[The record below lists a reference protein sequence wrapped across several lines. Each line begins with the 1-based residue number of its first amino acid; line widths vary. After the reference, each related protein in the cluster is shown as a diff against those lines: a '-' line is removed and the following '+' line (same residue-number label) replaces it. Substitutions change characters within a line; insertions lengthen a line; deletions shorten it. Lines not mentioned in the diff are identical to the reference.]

1 MSENYTLKCSG
12 RKVIAKSLIDS
23 DNTEDY
29 KDFFQAYE
37 NLVKNHK
44 PKNRSE
50 KLLVLFDI
58 QSVTVSLFKPKIQVL
73 KALTEF
79 FLSLTKF
86 SIQNVSGVAIMMSN
100 ENLSN
105 MISNGLQMFPS
116 EVDVFLN
123 TDLNECKTF
132 LKNCKK

>member
-1 MSENYTLKCSG
+1 MSKNYNFKCIG

-23 DNTEDY
+23 EDTEDY

-37 NLVKNHK
+37 NLVKNHH
-44 PKNRSE
+44 PKNISE

-58 QSVTVSLFKPKIQVL
+58 QSITVSLFKPKLAVL

-79 FLSLTKF
+79 FLSLTKY
-86 SIQNVSGVAIMMSN
+86 SIENVSGVAILMSN
-100 ENLSN
+100 DNLTA
-105 MISNGLQMFPS
+105 MISKGLKMFPS

-123 TDLNECKTF
+123 TDREECKTF